1 MMKIPYKN
9 AYFWGS
15 IGVLFF
21 LFANPGFRKMI
32 RRYWDLNRLAGE
44 LQQLKK
50 ENALLKKEIYLLED
64 DPSYIE
70 RIARKEL
77 GMISPD
83 EVEYRFEKD
92 K

>member
-1 MMKIPYKN
+1 MT
-9 AYFWGS
+9 
-15 IGVLFF
+15 
-21 LFANPGFRKMI
+21 
-32 RRYWDLNRLAGE
+32 DE

-50 ENALLKKEIYLLED
+50 ENALLKKEIYLLEE

-77 GMISPD
+77 GLISAD
-83 EVEYRFEKD
+83 EVEYRFQKD

>member
-1 MMKIPYKN
+1 MKIPYQK

-15 IGVLFF
+15 LAVVIF
-21 LFANPGFRKMI
+21 LFTNSGFRKLVQ
-32 RRYWDLNRLAGE
+32 RYWELNRLGSE

-50 ENALLKKEIYLLED
+50 ENALLKKEIYLLEED
-64 DPSYIE
+64 RTYIE

-77 GMISPD
+77 GLISPG

>member
-1 MMKIPYKN
+1 MKIPYRN
-9 AYFWGS
+9 IYFWG
-15 IGVLFF
+15 IIAVFIF
-21 LFANPGFRKMI
+21 LSANAGFRKMI
-32 RRYWDLNRLAGE
+32 RRYWQMNRLTNE
-44 LQQLKK
+44 LVQLKK
-50 ENALLKKEIYLLED
+50 ENALLKKEIYLLEE

-77 GMISPD
+77 GLISPD

>member
-1 MMKIPYKN
+1 MKIPYRN
-9 AYFWGS
+9 IYFWACLAAL
-15 IGVLFF
+15 VF
-21 LFANPGFRKMI
+21 LSANAGFRKMI
-32 RRYWDLNRLAGE
+32 QRYWQMNKLTGE
-44 LQQLKK
+44 LVELKK
-50 ENALLKKEIYLLED
+50 ENALLKKEIYLLEE

-77 GMISPD
+77 GLISPD